1 MFRTLIAVLILTLS
15 STALAGFDKLVK
27 DVFPSGTMSN
37 STAAAVVKEQQAG
50 HYLGGSVVI
59 RSPAEPKLHPIT
71 ARAPS
76 CRLGGLPCAA
86 QVELLGGALSMV
98 SGAELMNYLKSL
110 PQTAATYG
118 AMMAI
123 KSLCPQC
130 QDLLEWLDGKADWLN
145 KMSFDKCQTMQSL
158 MDPLFPKEN
167 AKSEGLRQSNM
178 VLTGGGKDMADFQK
192 KSKEDTGDPVDGV
205 KELESK
211 LGENYNIV
219 WKALFK
225 KIPRETDDAKELK
238 ELLMSISGTIIGTK
252 GEDRKPQVKHLK
264 SLISRDLIAQFVGA
278 EGLDSE
284 AIRLYSCDEADRC
297 LAPTAKEQRVRKGM
311 FLFQRIQKIVASI
324 VDKILANAGEL
335 TAEEETVVAL
345 SSEQLILK
353 IEMDL
358 ATYSGKHNV
367 ISNQLEYVEALS
379 FDVVTGYLQTLLVEV
394 QEAVGELSHAQIA
407 DAKKFESFEQ
417 ETREVMRMLSQ
428 ARIEARGRYD
438 LIASSKDRLK
448 RDVDFFNKSFESFV
462 GSNRI
467 GQ

>member
-1 MFRTLIAVLILTLS
+1 
-15 STALAGFDKLVK
+15 
-27 DVFPSGTMSN
+27 
-37 STAAAVVKEQQAG
+37 
-50 HYLGGSVVI
+50 
-59 RSPAEPKLHPIT
+59 
-71 ARAPS
+71 
-76 CRLGGLPCAA
+76 
-86 QVELLGGALSMV
+86 MV

-158 MDPLFPKEN
+158 MDPMFPKEN
-167 AKSEGLRQSNM
+167 AKSEGIRQSKM

-192 KSKEDTGDPVDGV
+192 KSKEDTGDATEGV
-205 KELESK
+205 KELESQ

-219 WKALFK
+219 WKALSK
-225 KIPRETDDAKELK
+225 KISEEREEDAKELK
-238 ELLMSISGTIIGTK
+238 ELLMSISGTIIGSK

-264 SLISRDLIAQFVGA
+264 SLINRDLLAQFVGA
-278 EGLDSE
+278 EGVDSE
-284 AIRLYSCDEADRC
+284 TIRLYTCDEADKC
-297 LAPTAKEQRVRKGM
+297 LNPTAKAQRVRKGM

-324 VDKILANAGEL
+324 VDKVLANSGEL

-428 ARIEARGRYD
+428 ARVEARGRYD

-467 GQ
+467 GE